1 MDKDSLAQ
9 HLLNVL
15 ASTATVAGK
24 TINTTPLTDEQ
35 KKAEIARLQAYSQ
48 PMAAQVTK
56 QGQVGCSAA
65 PNPQPTHRAPAV
77 PEDGRVYLVNT
88 YACRTAIKIS
98 GQAIYDPQVRR
109 WYLIKPDSYNLIPP
123 QCLPKGYK
131 SASHKPSEDP
141 DQPAV
146 TKPQDSFQTWHQAG
160 AGGRAARTAPHADQA
175 PTRPAAPASIPEPVP
190 VVQSPASR
198 ADTPRSAT
206 VLPWWPKEVRGV
218 PNLLIRT
225 ALFGVVR
232 RGWREYLD
240 RVPIA
245 SRGNITIT
253 YSGPQLDQADLD
265 VWMQILEMRKGQ
277 ELGRLEFSASSF
289 LRSIGRGTDNRSIEW
304 LYSSLARLA
313 GAVVDIR
320 DAEKHHSY
328 FGALILDGARDE
340 RTNMISVALNP
351 NLLRLFLTGW
361 VRLDW
366 QQRRMLNTDLA
377 KWLHAFYSSDTDP
390 YPIKV
395 QTIRDLCG
403 SESKVLKKFRQ
414 QLRASLA
421 QLEKVAGWQWEIDS
435 KDLVHVRKN
444 NVIP

>member
-1 MDKDSLAQ
+1 MGNDSLAQ
-9 HLLNVL
+9 HLLGAL
-15 ASTATVAGK
+15 ASVAAKAGK
-24 TINTTPLTDEQ
+24 TINPTQLTDEQ
-35 KKAEIARLQAYSQ
+35 KRAYLDESAVLSKTMASQ
-48 PMAAQVTK
+48 VMQYS
-56 QGQVGCSAA
+56 QVGCPAT
-65 PNPQPTHRAPAV
+65 PNPKPPASAPAG
-77 PEDGRVYLVNT
+77 PAGDGRVWLIDT
-88 YACRTAIKIS
+88 YAYKALIKAS
-98 GQAIYDPQVRR
+98 RQAGYDSQARR
-109 WYLIKPDSYNLIPP
+109 WYLLDGARYDRIPP
-123 QCLPKGYK
+123 QCLPPTY
-131 SASHKPSEDP
+131 
-141 DQPAV
+141 Q
-146 TKPQDSFQTWHQAG
+146 QQAG
-160 AGGRAARTAPHADQA
+160 AASGALHKSPSERPAPAKPAAADQK
-175 PTRPAAPASIPEPVP
+175 PEPVP